1 MRILK
6 YFYLTAVLAQLSC
19 GSGGPLT
26 PAESFN
32 AVKNAVESNDSEA
45 VVKCLS
51 QSSLDKIS
59 RHNMMVKNMR
69 SDQLAVLSVKY
80 GYPSEKLLN
89 LKTTDSA
96 ALYFFSDTT
105 GIKLGRYFKEGIV
118 SVDIRGS
125 RALIK
130 TESGIELNFVRE
142 GPYWKF
148 DLSDL

>member
-1 MRILK
+1 MRLLK
-6 YFYLTAVLAQLSC
+6 YFFLPLILLQISC

-26 PAESFN
+26 PVESFN
-32 AVKNAVESNDSEA
+32 AVKSAVENRDIEA

-59 RHNMMVKNMR
+59 RHNLMVKSMR

-80 GYPSEKLLN
+80 GYSQDKLVN
-89 LKTTDSA
+89 LTPADSA
-96 ALYFFSDTT
+96 ALYFFSDNAD
-105 GIKLGRYFKEGIV
+105 IKLGRYFKEGIV
-118 SVDIRGS
+118 SVDIRSGQ
-125 RALIK
+125 AFVK